1 MRYAYYHR
9 LTRREQA
16 IYRHSDAVADV
27 LLADP
32 SRHADQV
39 AAIFDALSLGDR
51 RVVERAARRLTGAL
65 CRELEVPGV
74 TVRILTRRP
83 ASASAE
89 LHGLYERVEGERP
102 VIRVWMRT
110 AARGR
115 VVAPRT
121 FLRTL
126 LHEVCHHLDYELLH
140 LADSFHT
147 EGFFRREASLARQ
160 LLAVAPGRRRAV
172 RKAEA
177 VRLARPAPRRP
188 PAAAMAQL
196 ELPLARRRP

>member
-9 LTRREQA
+9 LSRRQQA

-27 LLADP
+27 LLVEP
-32 SRHADQV
+32 RRHAAQV
-39 AAIFDALSLGDR
+39 AAIFDALALGDR
-51 RVVERAARRLTGAL
+51 RAVERASRRLVAAL
-65 CRELEVPGV
+65 CRVLEVPGV
-74 TVRILTRRP
+74 TVRILSRRP
-83 ASASAE
+83 SSASAE

-110 AARGR
+110 AAQGR

-126 LHEVCHHLDYELLH
+126 LHEVCHHLDYELLA

-160 LLAVAPGRRRAV
+160 LLAVAPARRRTA

-177 VRLARPAPRRP
+177 VPVSRRASQ
-188 PAAAMAQL
+188 AAAQL
-196 ELPLARRRP
+196 ELPLARRRRR